1 MQNELFC
8 FFFFFFAPM
17 YNAMDINKIFNYK
30 KGINMK
36 KWLKI
41 SGALLPLVALPATV
55 VACNANKTT
64 EDKID
69 KLINLAVEFSFK
81 SFEKSGNPVSE
92 EIKKQT
98 IEQTKNIIKSYWKK
112 QLDSATTPEAKE
124 KLNKE
129 LDKAIKEIEDKIKEL
144 N

>member
-1 MQNELFC
+1 
-8 FFFFFFAPM
+8 
-17 YNAMDINKIFNYK
+17 MDINKIFNYK

-69 KLINLAVEFSFK
+69 KLINL
-81 SFEKSGNPVSE
+81 P
-92 EIKKQT
+92 
-98 IEQTKNIIKSYWKK
+98 
-112 QLDSATTPEAKE
+112 
-124 KLNKE
+124 
-129 LDKAIKEIEDKIKEL
+129 
-144 N
+144 

>member
-1 MQNELFC
+1 
-8 FFFFFFAPM
+8 
-17 YNAMDINKIFNYK
+17 
-30 KGINMK
+30 MK

-55 VACNANKTT
+55 VACSAKETT

-69 KLINLAVEFSFK
+69 KLINLTTELSFK
-81 SFEKSGNPVSE
+81 SLEKQGKPISE

-98 IEQTKNIIKSYWKK
+98 IEQTKNFLKPLWEQ
-112 QLDSATTPEAKE
+112 QLKLATTPEAKE

>member
-1 MQNELFC
+1 
-8 FFFFFFAPM
+8 
-17 YNAMDINKIFNYK
+17 
-30 KGINMK
+30 MK

-55 VACNANKTT
+55 VACSAKETT

-69 KLINLAVEFSFK
+69 KLINLTTELSFK

>member
-1 MQNELFC
+1 
-8 FFFFFFAPM
+8 
-17 YNAMDINKIFNYK
+17 
-30 KGINMK
+30 MK

-64 EDKID
+64 EDKIN
-69 KLINLAVEFSFK
+69 KLISLTAEFSSK
-81 SFEKSGNPVSE
+81 SIEKEGRA
-92 EIKKQT
+92 
-98 IEQTKNIIKSYWKK
+98 YWKK

-129 LDKAIKEIEDKIKEL
+129 LDKEIKNIEEAIKAL
-144 N
+144 NKKS